1 MQIEQRNQTLQDAR
15 VAQELTHACTSS
27 LIELLPTGVILIAV
41 QNAAITVINRRAV
54 EILKQLGVPIEPLD
68 DPAEACTQAIGQNCE
83 QLLRNIPI
91 YNASGAPIPY
101 EEHPLYKALVY
112 GETQETELQMARKD
126 GQTIHLLINT
136 ALLHAPDGSITSV
149 ILVLQEITRIK
160 TLEHTREDFFTTM
173 AHELKTPLA
182 NIRAHLSAL
191 LTNDLQWSS
200 EKQHDFLQT
209 ADEQVERLVDMINQ
223 FLDASR
229 VEAGALH
236 LELEPL
242 LIPELFED
250 LQDRLEALIS
260 SSKRTLRLDVSPQ
273 LPAIRGDYELIISVL
288 TNLLSNAFRYAPE
301 GDVVELTAQAIFDTN
316 PKEQCAPLSPTS
328 VKLSVTDRG
337 PGISEEQQANL
348 FTRFSTF
355 AAMSRPS
362 AHRPGQPVLERR
374 QKSERWSPATGL
386 GLYISRGIVEAHGS
400 KLTVISSAGQGATFS
415 FVLPI
420 FADKR
425 KQQL

>member
-1 MQIEQRNQTLQDAR
+1 LE
-15 VAQELTHACTSS
+15 
-27 LIELLPTGVILIAV
+27 
-41 QNAAITVINRRAV
+41 RA
-54 EILKQLGVPIEPLD
+54 
-68 DPAEACTQAIGQNCE
+68 
-83 QLLRNIPI
+83 
-91 YNASGAPIPY
+91 
-101 EEHPLYKALVY
+101 
-112 GETQETELQMARKD
+112 
-126 GQTIHLLINT
+126 
-136 ALLHAPDGSITSV
+136 
-149 ILVLQEITRIK
+149 
-160 TLEHTREDFFTTM
+160 REDFFTTM

-182 NIRAHLSAL
+182 NIRAHLSVL

-200 EKQHDFLQT
+200 EEQHDFLQT

-260 SSKRTLRLDVSPQ
+260 SSKRTLHLDVSPQ
-273 LPAIRGDYELIISVL
+273 LPAVRGDYELIISVL

-301 GDVVELTAQAIFDTN
+301 GDVVQLTAQAIFDTN
-316 PKEQCAPLSPTS
+316 SREPRASLSPIS
-328 VKLSVTDRG
+328 VRLCVTDRG
-337 PGISEEQQANL
+337 PGISEEQQAIL

-362 AHRPGQPVLERR
+362 VHRPGQPVLERR

-400 KLTVISSAGQGATFS
+400 KLTLISSAGQGATFS
-415 FVLPI
+415 FILPVFTSTGTGLAPI
-420 FADKR
+420 RHPISSASTTEGR
-425 KQQL
+425 QER

>member
-1 MQIEQRNQTLQDAR
+1 VQIEQCNQALQDAKA
-15 VAQELTHACTSS
+15 VQELTHARTA
-27 LIELLPTGVILIAV
+27 LLLERLPTGVILVAAE
-41 QNAAITVINRRAV
+41 NAAITVINRRAM
-54 EILKQLGVPIEPLD
+54 EMLEQLGASIEPLND
-68 DPAEACTQAIGQNCE
+68 LEKACIQIIGKNCE

-91 YNASGAPIPY
+91 YNASGAPIPF
-101 EEHPLYKALVY
+101 EEHPLHKALIY
-112 GETQETELQMARKD
+112 GQTAETELQMIRKD

-136 ALLHAPDGSITSV
+136 APLYTYDGTVSSV
-149 ILVLQEITRIK
+149 ILVLQEITKIK
-160 TLEHTREDFFTTM
+160 TLERAREDFFTTM

-200 EKQHDFLQT
+200 EEQHDFLQT

-236 LELEPL
+236 LELEPI

-260 SSKRTLRLDVSPQ
+260 LSKRSLRLDVSSQ
-273 LPAIRGDYELIISVL
+273 LPAVRGDYELIISVL

-301 GDVVELTAQAIFDTN
+301 GDVVELTAQAVSDTN
-316 PKEQCAPLSPTS
+316 PQEQSTSLSPKS
-328 VKLSVTDRG
+328 VRLSVTDRG
-337 PGISEEQQANL
+337 SGISEEQQAIL

-400 KLTVISSAGQGATFS
+400 KLTLISSAGQGATFS
-415 FVLPI
+415 FILPV
-420 FADKR
+420 FMDKR
-425 KQQL
+425 KHQ